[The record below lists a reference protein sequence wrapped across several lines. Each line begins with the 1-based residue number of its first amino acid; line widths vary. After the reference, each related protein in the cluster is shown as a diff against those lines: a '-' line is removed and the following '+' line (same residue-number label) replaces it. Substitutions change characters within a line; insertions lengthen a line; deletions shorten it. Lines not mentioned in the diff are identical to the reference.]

1 MFLRKPG
8 IGLFIL
14 SCALILLCLPR
25 FDRRDAGF
33 QSLTTATLGDSD
45 EYVGMVQYF
54 RGEKPA
60 ADLHTPYTYRPLVPL
75 LAAALPLEA
84 ITAIDVIDLLFL
96 LAGLWI
102 LYRLLERLRV
112 DPAARWIGCGLFV
125 VSFPTFY
132 YGTIGN
138 IDPVLICL
146 LAAGVFCILDNRWIV
161 FAAVLVAGA
170 FVKETIVLLI
180 PMLAAYTFFGKKL
193 RSRHGLYLLF
203 ITVLFIGAYL
213 AARAVIPTGSSYV
226 WMPSGETFL
235 ANASRV
241 RSWISLILTFG
252 IPGVLSLFVFRYR
265 ATDWFQTRLPETAM
279 MIAGLFFSLLL
290 FGYSM
295 FSAYADGRFIWTS
308 YPSTIPLAAI
318 VLTELRKAGRKPAV

>member
-1 MFLRKPG
+1 MVVRKPG
-8 IGLFIL
+8 IGLFLL

-33 QSLTTATLGDSD
+33 QSLTTTTLGDSA

-60 ADLHTPYTYRPLVPL
+60 ADLHAPYTYRPLVPL

-84 ITAIDVIDLLFL
+84 ITAIDGIDLLFL
-96 LAGLWI
+96 LAALWI
-102 LYRLLERLRV
+102 LYRLLERLGL
-112 DPAARWIGCGLFV
+112 DPAVCVIGCALFA

-146 LAAGVFCILDNRWIV
+146 LTAGVFCILDHRWIL
-161 FAAVLVAGA
+161 FAAILVTGA

-180 PMLAAYTFFGKKL
+180 PMLAAYTFYEKKL

-203 ITVLFIGAYL
+203 ITALFIGAYL

-235 ANASRV
+235 ANASRL
-241 RSWISLILTFG
+241 RSWSSLILTFG
-252 IPGVLSLFVFRYR
+252 IPGVLSLFVFKYR
-265 ATDWFQTRLPETAM
+265 ATDRFQTRLPETAM
-279 MIAGLFFSLLL
+279 LIAGLLFSLLL

-318 VLTELRKAGRKPAV
+318 VITEFRKARKKSSV